1 MAENTERFRIHRN
14 LSDAGLD
21 ESEIAE
27 CISLIEQ
34 KKYNE
39 LKRLLRKQR
48 LSLLDS
54 IHKYNTCIDCL
65 DYFTHTMNISL

>member
-1 MAENTERFRIHRN
+1 MAEQDIFKIRRN
-14 LSDAGLD
+14 LTDAGMN

-34 KKYNE
+34 NRYTE
-39 LKRLLRKQR
+39 LNRLLTKYR

-54 IHKYNTCIDCL
+54 VHKYNARIDCL
-65 DYFTHTMNISL
+65 DYFTHTLERS

>member
-1 MAENTERFRIHRN
+1 MAEQDIFKIRRN
-14 LSDAGLD
+14 LTDAGMN

-34 KKYNE
+34 NRYAE
-39 LKRLLRKQR
+39 LNRLLTKYR

-54 IHKYNTCIDCL
+54 VHKYNARIDCL
-65 DYFTHTMNISL
+65 DYFTHTLERS